1 MNVTARAQAPQAALD
16 AIALSRLTALRKPN
30 GGVRGIATGDVFR
43 RLVSR
48 ALARAFSGELD
59 EATRPFQFA
68 LQTRAG
74 TDSLAA
80 MLRAA
85 VELDPRATVVSLDGR
100 SAYDTISRATILAKL
115 RDTVTSLLPFTR
127 AMYARTS
134 TYLWWDDEGR
144 VHDIAQAEG
153 VEQGDPLA
161 PGLYALGQHDSLVAA
176 SASLRPD
183 EQLAAFLDDLYVVTL
198 PERAAPLLRVV
209 TGEVERGAGVE
220 ANLGKT
226 RVFNAEGE
234 DAPPGVDVLGPDVW
248 CGNLP
253 LEQRGFVALGVPIGH
268 PDFVKAQAAN
278 RLDAEADLL
287 RQLVQL
293 PDVQCAWLLLAF
305 RAAPL
310 VASAPQRAP
319 KAASEEMA
327 ASDIPACR
335 PSEGGRE
342 RPEPRQEATRSR
354 KESVKQE
361 RCVAAN
367 LGFPLSAAG
376 ASAPG
381 ARHPL
386 RSARPALCSN
396 LARLPTAARGRALPV
411 RPRALALAE
420 LLLRGSLAHT
430 GSASAHAAQYAAGET
445 RSAAKRPKPASLLP
459 RRVLGGQASLQLPD
473 RIVVTARSA
482 RQDVGLAS
490 DLMHVAMRRRLT
502 ALAPHGRSSRSRRS
516 GFINEPGKNP

>member
-1 MNVTARAQAPQAALD
+1 MKSRPSEEVVLTAHQVGEALRTSKRGSAAGLSGATVELYKLLLDDPFDDAEALESFTIAVNVTARAQAPQAALD

-115 RDTVTSLLPFTR
+115 RDIVPLLLPFTR

-183 EQLAAFLDDLYVVTL
+183 ERLAACLDDLYVVTL

-226 RVFNAEGE
+226 RVLNAEGG

-253 LEQRGFVALGVPIGH
+253 PEQRGFVALGVPIGH

-305 RAAPL
+305 CAAP
-310 VASAPQRAP
+310 RA
-319 KAASEEMA
+319 
-327 ASDIPACR
+327 
-335 PSEGGRE
+335 
-342 RPEPRQEATRSR
+342 Q
-354 KESVKQE
+354 
-361 RCVAAN
+361 
-367 LGFPLSAAG
+367 
-376 ASAPG
+376 
-381 ARHPL
+381 H
-386 RSARPALCSN
+386 
-396 LARLPTAARGRALPV
+396 
-411 RPRALALAE
+411 
-420 LLLRGSLAHT
+420 LLRNVPPADILRAWE
-430 GSASAHAAQYAAGET
+430 AS
-445 RSAAKRPKPASLLP
+445 
-459 RRVLGGQASLQLPD
+459 VSLQ
-473 RIVVTARSA
+473 
-482 RQDVGLAS
+482 
-490 DLMHVAMRRRLT
+490 
-502 ALAPHGRSSRSRRS
+502 RS
-516 GFINEPGKNP
+516 GFHRQHTGRRGQMRSRCCVNDTPKQQLG

>member
-1 MNVTARAQAPQAALD
+1 MAPGNAATLEALTDPARRPPHPLRSPAPEVLQYRPSEEVVLTAHQVGEALRTSKRGSAAGLSGATVELYKLLLDDAEALESFTFAVNVTARAQAPQAALD

-115 RDTVTSLLPFTR
+115 RDTVPSLLPFTR
-127 AMYARTS
+127 AMYACTS

-183 EQLAAFLDDLYVVTL
+183 ERLAAFLDDLYVVTL

-226 RVFNAEGE
+226 RVFNAEGG

-253 LEQRGFVALGVPIGH
+253 PEQRGFVALGVPIGH

-293 PDVQCAWLLLAF
+293 PDAQCAWLLLAF
-305 RAAPL
+305 CAAP
-310 VASAPQRAP
+310 RAQHLLRNVP
-319 KAASEEMA
+319 PADILPYARGHDDAVWAVVEGLLGDQGPGEGEDWAAAGS
-327 ASDIPACR
+327 IYGPVR
-335 PSEGGRE
+335 LQG
-342 RPEPRQEATRSR
+342 R
-354 KESVKQE
+354 KELY
-361 RCVAAN
+361 
-367 LGFPLSAAG
+367 LGACLSKNE
-376 ASAPG
+376 ASYA
-381 ARHPL
+381 
-386 RSARPALCSN
+386 S
-396 LARLPTAARGRALPV
+396 RLLGRV
-411 RPRALALAE
+411 C
-420 LLLRGSLAHT
+420 
-430 GSASAHAAQYAAGET
+430 
-445 RSAAKRPKPASLLP
+445 
-459 RRVLGGQASLQLPD
+459 
-473 RIVVTARSA
+473 
-482 RQDVGLAS
+482 
-490 DLMHVAMRRRLT
+490 
-502 ALAPHGRSSRSRRS
+502 
-516 GFINEPGKNP
+516 